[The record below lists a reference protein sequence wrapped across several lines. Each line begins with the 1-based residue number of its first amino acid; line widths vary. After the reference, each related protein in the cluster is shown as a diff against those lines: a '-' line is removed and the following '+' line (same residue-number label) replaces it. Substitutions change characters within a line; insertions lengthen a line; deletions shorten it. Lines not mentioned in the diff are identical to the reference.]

1 MITAKSDIGKLKSL
15 MPKIRKKI
23 MYAESEA
30 LNQTANIAARA
41 QRAQAEKVFDRPT
54 PYLLNGIFRPGGRM
68 GFVGVFSR
76 WNTLRAEL
84 IPGGPRGQ
92 FGVPG
97 RRINDVVR
105 LQAKGGTRTPQ
116 KRALPV
122 PTLKMRKNKFGN
134 LSRTA
139 VRNLLAK
146 EDHVQLGVRDGVAP
160 GIYRRYKD
168 GRLVMLVA
176 WEPVTRYRSIYPYQ
190 RIADGVFSNN
200 FTKQFTKAFESEM
213 ARLRR

>member
-1 MITAKSDIGKLKSL
+1 MITAKSDIGKFKSL
-15 MPKIRKKI
+15 LPKIRKKM

-54 PYLLNGIFRPGGRM
+54 PYLLNGIFKPGGKM

-105 LQAKGGTRTPQ
+105 LQAMGGTRTPQ

-122 PTLKMRKNKFGN
+122 PTLKMRKNKYGN
-134 LSRTA
+134 LSQTA

-146 EDHVQLGVRDGVAP
+146 EDHVQLGIRDGVAP

-168 GRLVMLVA
+168 GRLVMMIA
-176 WEPVTRYRSIYPYQ
+176 WEPVTQYRSIFPYH

-200 FTKQFTKAFESEM
+200 FTKEFAKAFSSEM
-213 ARLRR
+213 SRLK

>member
-1 MITAKSDIGKLKSL
+1 MITAKSNIGKFKSL
-15 MPKIRKKI
+15 MPKIRKKM

-54 PYLLNGIFRPGGRM
+54 PFLLNGIFRPGGRL

-92 FGVPG
+92 FGIPG

-134 LSRTA
+134 LSRSAIRT
-139 VRNLLAK
+139 LLGK
-146 EDHVQLGVRDGVAP
+146 PDHIQLGLKDGVQP
-160 GIYRRYKD
+160 GIYRRYRD

-200 FTKQFTKAFESEM
+200 FTREFTKAFESEM
-213 ARLRR
+213 ARLGR

>member
-1 MITAKSDIGKLKSL
+1 MITAKSDIGKFKSL
-15 MPKIRKKI
+15 LPKIRKKI

-54 PYLLNGIFRPGGRM
+54 PFLLNGIFRPGGKM
-68 GFVGVFSR
+68 GFIGVFSR

-84 IPGGPRGQ
+84 IPGGPRGR

-105 LQAKGGTRTPQ
+105 LQAMGGTRTPQ

-122 PTLKMRKNKFGN
+122 PTLRMRKNKYGN
-134 LSRTA
+134 LSQSA
-139 VRNLLAK
+139 VRSLLNK
-146 EDHVQLGVRDGVAP
+146 KDHVQLGLRDGVAP
-160 GIYRRYKD
+160 GIYRRYRD
-168 GRLVMLVA
+168 GRLVMLIA
-176 WEPVTRYRSIYPYQ
+176 WEPVTQYRNIFPYH

-200 FTKQFTKAFESEM
+200 FTKEFAKAFDSEM
-213 ARLRR
+213 SRLK

>member
-1 MITAKSDIGKLKSL
+1 MITAKSDIGKVRSL
-15 MPKIRKKI
+15 IPKIRKKI

-54 PYLLNGIFRPGGRM
+54 PFLLNGIFRPGGRL

-134 LSRTA
+134 LSRSAIRT
-139 VRNLLAK
+139 LLGK
-146 EDHVQLGVRDGVAP
+146 PDHVQLGLKDGVQP
-160 GIYRRYKD
+160 GIYRRYRD

-200 FTKQFTKAFESEM
+200 FTREFTKAFESEM
-213 ARLRR
+213 ARLGP

>member
-1 MITAKSDIGKLKSL
+1 MITAKSDIGKFKSL
-15 MPKIRKKI
+15 LPKIRKKI

-54 PYLLNGIFRPGGRM
+54 PFLLNGIFRPGGKM
-68 GFVGVFSR
+68 GFIGVFSR

-84 IPGGPRGQ
+84 IPGGPRGR

-105 LQAKGGTRTPQ
+105 LQAMGGTRTPQ

-122 PTLKMRKNKFGN
+122 PTLKMRKNKYGN
-134 LSRTA
+134 LSQAA
-139 VRNLLAK
+139 VRSLLNK
-146 EDHVQLGVRDGVAP
+146 KDHVQLGLRDGVAP
-160 GIYRRYKD
+160 GIYRRYRD
-168 GRLVMLVA
+168 GRLVMLIA
-176 WEPVTRYRSIYPYQ
+176 WEPVTQYRNIFPYH

-200 FTKQFTKAFESEM
+200 FTKELAKAFDSEM
-213 ARLRR
+213 SRLK